1 MTFNGTRRTGLS
13 DYRFGILLVVVS
25 AVTYSTAGVF
35 TKGVGAGPWEVI
47 FWRGVFAAGFTIAW
61 TVHRG
66 AFVRNFAGIGTGGW
80 AVAIVASLGTAA
92 FISSFKYTTIANV
105 SLIYA
110 TTPLLAA
117 LFAWLA
123 IGERV
128 APRTAAGCAGALAG
142 VAIIVSGSLG
152 RVSLTGD
159 LLALGMTVAMA
170 TIMVLYRAFP
180 RTPAAGPQA
189 LSSLL
194 LLPVAMFFGD
204 AFAVAPQEIA
214 VLAAFGL
221 LFAIASVTLAEGS
234 KRVPSGQTAL
244 LSTLETPLAPVF
256 AFLLLAEVP
265 GMATWLGGTAVL
277 LAVLWSLER
286 FTDS

>member
-1 MTFNGTRRTGLS
+1 MTFNGARRTGLS
-13 DYRFGILLVVVS
+13 DYRLGILLVVVS

-66 AFVRNFAGIGTGGW
+66 AFVRNFAGMGAGGW

-128 APRTAAGCAGALAG
+128 APARWAG

-159 LLALGMTVAMA
+159 LLALGMTIAMA

-194 LLPVAMFFGD
+194 LLPVAMLFGD
-204 AFAVAPQEIA
+204 PFAVAPQEIA
-214 VLAAFGL
+214 VLAVFGL

-265 GMATWLGGTAVL
+265 AMATWLGGAAVL

>member
-1 MTFNGTRRTGLS
+1 M
-13 DYRFGILLVVVS
+13 
-25 AVTYSTAGVF
+25 
-35 TKGVGAGPWEVI
+35 
-47 FWRGVFAAGFTIAW
+47 
-61 TVHRG
+61 
-66 AFVRNFAGIGTGGW
+66 
-80 AVAIVASLGTAA
+80 
-92 FISSFKYTTIANV
+92 
-105 SLIYA
+105 
-110 TTPLLAA
+110 
-117 LFAWLA
+117 
-123 IGERV
+123 
-128 APRTAAGCAGALAG
+128 
-142 VAIIVSGSLG
+142 
-152 RVSLTGD
+152 SLTGD

-194 LLPVAMFFGD
+194 LLPVAMLFGD
-204 AFAVAPQEIA
+204 PFAIAPQEIA

-265 GMATWLGGTAVL
+265 GMATWLGGAAVL